1 MSIKGRCILKD
12 KFSEKI
18 EKLLSLIKANRKV
31 QIGLAILFAL
41 ILVVCYF
48 AFLHSPSKSSD
59 DQQQAVAQT
68 SAEQYVS
75 SLEDKLESLLSTVK
89 GAGDVTVVVTLESGF
104 EYIYATEE
112 IIKETSSGTQTTTS
126 IILVDGEP
134 VVTQE
139 LFPKIKGVLVTA
151 TGADDFSVKVD
162 LITAIQTAVEVANE
176 NITILTRS

>member
-1 MSIKGRCILKD
+1 MKD

-18 EKLLSLIKANRKV
+18 EKLLSLIKTNRKI

-48 AFLHSPSKSSD
+48 TFLHSPSKSSD

-68 SAEQYVS
+68 SAEQYAS